1 MNAGN
6 PPQVRISNPQI
17 WCGNGEPWKRELDD
31 VRIDK
36 GGRFSARVYAINDG
50 GGPAHIDTDADMDG
64 NVCVAWFSDRRDGLL
79 PMFRPYKFESN
90 AEIKKFALK
99 KNVNNTAQ
107 PELQNWVDQNSTG
120 NGYLTLQP
128 GEFAR
133 WDLNFSVEDPSNDD
147 LKKTLYLM
155 GIVVY
160 WCLSGNHR
168 TRRRA
173 VGFAYSFNQEKQVF
187 ERLSPKD
194 YPDYVFDD

>member
-1 MNAGN
+1 M
-6 PPQVRISNPQI
+6 
-17 WCGNGEPWKRELDD
+17 
-31 VRIDK
+31 
-36 GGRFSARVYAINDG
+36 YAINDG
-50 GGPAHIDTDADMDG
+50 GGPAHVDTDADMDG

-90 AEIKKFALK
+90 AEIKKFSLK